1 MSHFSWY
8 LNNCFLFSF
17 VQLTY
22 IFNFVQ
28 FSFFFNL
35 KIFILIKRMVIIF
48 VFVLVL
54 VHSDMQW
61 FQLSHVLH

>member
-1 MSHFSWY
+1 
-8 LNNCFLFSF
+8 
-17 VQLTY
+17 
-22 IFNFVQ
+22 
-28 FSFFFNL
+28 
-35 KIFILIKRMVIIF
+35 MVIIF